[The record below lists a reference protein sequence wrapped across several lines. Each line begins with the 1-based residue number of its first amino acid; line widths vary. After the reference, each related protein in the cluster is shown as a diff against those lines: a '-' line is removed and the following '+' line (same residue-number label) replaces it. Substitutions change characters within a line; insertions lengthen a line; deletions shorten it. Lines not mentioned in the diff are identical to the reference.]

1 MTSGIYKL
9 KFEGTSKVYIGQSV
23 NIEKRFKEHIRSLK
37 NRTSAKKLLSGFD
50 TFGHPSIVILEEC
63 KDKDLMSLLENSYIQ
78 TYESFVSG
86 FNSLE
91 HAEDTPISFV
101 GGCEASAAIYSKK

>member
-63 KDKDLMSLLENSYIQ
+63 KDKDLMSLLA
-78 TYESFVSG
+78 TFKRM
-86 FNSLE
+86 SLLFL
-91 HAEDTPISFV
+91 DSTLWSMRKIPLFLL
-101 GGCEASAAIYSKK
+101 